1 MAADPYKY
9 FRIEAR
15 ELVDGLSQGV
25 LALEKQGY
33 DAETVAR
40 LLRLAHTLKGA
51 ARVVRRPEIAA
62 SAHRLEEEMAPLRA
76 TGTAPSHADVESLL
90 ALVDRLASEIAA
102 LDEAPA
108 KEAARPPEAP
118 TPIREA
124 PRTTSAE
131 AEDRDAVLEGV
142 AEVHALALS
151 LRRDLAELAR
161 GRHVLEVLERHGDAR
176 RRGGGP
182 SSDAPTARG
191 KALMHELSHLFAHV
205 EQRSAS
211 VMDQIDREL
220 QQVRTAAER
229 LRLAPVGTIFTAL
242 ERLSRDVAQATD
254 KRVTFHGVG
263 ADVRLDSDV
272 LTTVHAALV
281 QLVGNAVAH
290 GIESETER
298 RRAGKT
304 PDGAVRVEVAR
315 RGRNVA
321 IRCED
326 DGGGVDV
333 DALRAAARKRGLST
347 AHAQARSHDE
357 LLRLL
362 FESGVSTAE
371 VVTHVSGRGV
381 GLDIVR
387 EAAQRLGGTVS
398 VHTERGR
405 GTTIELVV
413 PVSVASLTGLLVHAE
428 PWSVTIPLDG
438 IRRAVRLAD
447 TDIAHT
453 ADGDSIVY
461 DGNVV
466 PFVPLARVLTGER
479 ATPQGPRG
487 WSAVIVQ
494 SKSGLAAIGVDRL
507 LGASDVVIR
516 PLPALAPTAAVVAGA
531 FADANGD
538 LRLALDP
545 DALVDA
551 VRRVGATAP
560 AHRAPRA
567 PILVVD
573 DSLTTRMLERSILE
587 AAGYQVDL
595 AVSGEEG
602 LEKARANRYAIILV
616 DVEMPGMNG
625 FEFIER
631 IRADPGLRGVPALL
645 VTSRASPDDRRR
657 GEEVGAQGHIAKGEF
672 DQTRFLDRIRELVGS

>member
-25 LALEKQGY
+25 LALEKHGH
-33 DAETVAR
+33 DAETLTR

-62 SAHRLEEEMAPLRA
+62 SAHRLEEELAPLRA
-76 TGTAPSHADVESLL
+76 TATAPSPAEVGSLL
-90 ALVDRLASEIAA
+90 AIVDGLAAEIAA
-102 LDEAPA
+102 LDEPA
-108 KEAARPPEAP
+108 ATETARPDAP
-118 TPIREA
+118 TPTADA
-124 PRTTSAE
+124 PRVASVDT
-131 AEDRDAVLEGV
+131 EDRNAVLDGV

-161 GRHVLEVLERHGDAR
+161 GRHVLEVLERHGEAR
-176 RRGGGP
+176 RRGG
-182 SSDAPTARG
+182 SASTDAPAVRG
-191 KALMHELSHLFAHV
+191 KALMHELSHLLARV

-211 VMDQIDREL
+211 VMDQMDREL

-229 LRLAPVGTIFTAL
+229 LRLAPVGTSFTAL
-242 ERLSRDVAQATD
+242 ERLCRDVAHTTG
-254 KRVTFHGVG
+254 KRVVFQGVG

-290 GIESETER
+290 GIESETDR
-298 RRAGKT
+298 RRAGKRPEGT
-304 PDGAVRVEVAR
+304 VRVEVSR
-315 RGRNVA
+315 RGRMVA
-321 IRCED
+321 LRCED

-333 DALRAAARKRGLST
+333 DALRAAARKRGLS
-347 AHAQARSHDE
+347 AAQTQSHDE

-362 FESGVSTAE
+362 FESGVSTADA
-371 VVTHVSGRGV
+371 VTHVSGRGV

-398 VHTERGR
+398 VHTERGH
-405 GTTIELVV
+405 GTAIELVV
-413 PVSVASLTGLLVHAE
+413 PVSVASLAGLLVHAE

-479 ATPQGPRG
+479 ATPQGRRG

-494 SKSGLAAIGVDRL
+494 GKSGLAAVGVDRL

-516 PLPALAPTAAVVAGA
+516 PLPSLAPTAAVVAGA
-531 FADANGD
+531 SADANGD

-551 VRRVGATAP
+551 VQRVGATAP
-560 AHRAPRA
+560 AERAPRA
-567 PILVVD
+567 PVLVVD

-587 AAGYQVDL
+587 AAGYRVDV

-631 IRADPGLRGVPALL
+631 IRADPTLRDVPALL